1 MESYTRLSDGGRS
14 QENQPAFTPPFSS
27 EYDQRQSTA
36 ARLRAWWAEHVR
48 GTPAKQYPVSGY
60 LTLIPLSG
68 KRLKASHCIAKRK
81 LMKGALLLTRV
92 VVVYPDERLRPR
104 RTKLLVGGL
113 VRTSFAVDS
122 HFVYNLPGFKCCE
135 SCCTLIQK
143 HQCNLASYGS
153 AA

>member
-68 KRLKASHCIAKRK
+68 RHLVSSHYIASTKCK
-81 LMKGALLLTRV
+81 LLKGATVPHKSMTV
-92 VVVYPDERLRPR
+92 VSADERLRPR
-104 RTKLLVGGL
+104 QTKLLVGGL
-113 VRTSFAVDS
+113 VCRSF
-122 HFVYNLPGFKCCE
+122 
-135 SCCTLIQK
+135 TLAMHLHIPQNK
-143 HQCNLASYGS
+143 HL
-153 AA
+153 